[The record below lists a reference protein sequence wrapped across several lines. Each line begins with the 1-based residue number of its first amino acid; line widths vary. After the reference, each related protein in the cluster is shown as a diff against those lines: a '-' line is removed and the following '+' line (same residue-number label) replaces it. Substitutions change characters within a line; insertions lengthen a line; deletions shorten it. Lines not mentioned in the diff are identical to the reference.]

1 MSWTSSFKDLLV
13 LFKIMKIFLTSLLIL
28 AAVPHFGTTQ
38 VFAQRKLQSKEV
50 MVIEFLIP
58 NQKSYEKAKIPIG
71 KNLKE
76 LVVEGMAVNECG
88 YPDREECK
96 NYPYWTYTFSASA
109 FKTGKAPTKVKFQI
123 KVTNNCKTQ
132 KIFTVHRKR
141 QTKIQLNC
149 GVNLVAYYGF
159 ETEETN

>member
-58 NQKSYEKAKIPIG
+58 NQKNYEKAKIPIG

-96 NYPYWTYTFSASA
+96 IFHIGLIHFLQVPSKQEKHRQRLN
-109 FKTGKAPTKVKFQI
+109 FKSRLPTIAKRKKYLQFTEKDKLKF
-123 KVTNNCKTQ
+123 N
-132 KIFTVHRKR
+132 
-141 QTKIQLNC
+141 
-149 GVNLVAYYGF
+149 
-159 ETEETN
+159 